1 MDATVHQ
8 GWAQIAF
15 TYAIKSLQ
23 TLLEVKEEDLTEQ
36 HYVKIMK
43 KVIGKAGDSDTN
55 AAIVGGLIGAVLGFK
70 GLPKMYLNK
79 QFSLRLNE
87 EDS

>member
-8 GWAQIAF
+8 GWALIAF
-15 TYAIKSLQ
+15 TYGIKSLK
-23 TLLEVKEEDLTEQ
+23 TLVELKEEDLTEQ
-36 HYVKIMK
+36 NYVKIMK
-43 KVIGKAGDSDTN
+43 KIIGKAGDSDTN
-55 AAIVGGLIGAVLGFK
+55 AAIVGGLVGAVLGFK
-70 GLPKMYLNK
+70 RLPTIYLNK